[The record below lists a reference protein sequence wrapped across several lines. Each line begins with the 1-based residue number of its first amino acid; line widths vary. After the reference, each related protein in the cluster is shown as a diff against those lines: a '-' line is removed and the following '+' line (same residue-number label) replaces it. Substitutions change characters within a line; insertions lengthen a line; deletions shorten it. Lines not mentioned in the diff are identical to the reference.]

1 MLCLP
6 QLPHL
11 LLALQEPRL
20 LSRIGGADCQCSDGF
35 QYVQRAWDL
44 PLPPQPQTSYKPVL
58 AWSFSTRPPE
68 ISSAPERSFPD
79 IADVRCELSRN
90 LVAHTR
96 AQFDVAEPAAQL
108 AI

>member
-1 MLCLP
+1 MPCLP

-44 PLPPQPQTSYKPVL
+44 PYHHNRRPATNRCSPGPSPRDRLKSAVPPSARSQT
-58 AWSFSTRPPE
+58 
-68 ISSAPERSFPD
+68 
-79 IADVRCELSRN
+79 
-90 LVAHTR
+90 
-96 AQFDVAEPAAQL
+96 
-108 AI
+108 